1 MSELP
6 DAQRTGARPPGVVRA
21 AAALVAAQG
30 AVAVGFAGFLVVNAS
45 ASAQRL
51 GALLGEAGMFLVIG
65 AAVLLVAWGLVKGR
79 FWARTPAIV
88 VQLLLLPVAYS
99 LLVPSRQVLAGALV
113 GAVVLAALLLLLS
126 NPAKSWALDLD
137 ERRRQDG

>member
-1 MSELP
+1 
-6 DAQRTGARPPGVVRA
+6 VVRA
-21 AAALVAAQG
+21 AAILVAAQG
-30 AVAVGFAGFLVVNAS
+30 LVGMGFAVFLLVDAS

-65 AAVLLVAWGLVKGR
+65 AAVLVVARGLARGR

-99 LLVPSRQVLAGALV
+99 LLVPSRQVVIGAV
-113 GAVVLAALLLLLS
+113 TAAVVLAALLLLMS

-137 ERRRQDG
+137 DERRRGG

>member
-1 MSELP
+1 
-6 DAQRTGARPPGVVRA
+6 
-21 AAALVAAQG
+21 
-30 AVAVGFAGFLVVNAS
+30 VVNAS

-88 VQLLLLPVAYS
+88 VQMLLLPVAYS
-99 LLVPSRQVLAGALV
+99 LLVPSRQVLTGAVV
-113 GAVVLAALLLLLS
+113 GAVVLAALVLLMS
-126 NPAKSWALDLD
+126 NPAKNWALDLD
-137 ERRRQDG
+137 ERRRRDG